1 MAKRSIH
8 IIILI
13 FPILLFLL
21 PCNQLQILYN
31 GILVNSME
39 PYVLYVII
47 WGLEVSKIPYNQLED
62 QNSHSGILIFL
73 S

>member
-1 MAKRSIH
+1 
-8 IIILI
+8 
-13 FPILLFLL
+13 
-21 PCNQLQILYN
+21 
-31 GILVNSME
+31 ME